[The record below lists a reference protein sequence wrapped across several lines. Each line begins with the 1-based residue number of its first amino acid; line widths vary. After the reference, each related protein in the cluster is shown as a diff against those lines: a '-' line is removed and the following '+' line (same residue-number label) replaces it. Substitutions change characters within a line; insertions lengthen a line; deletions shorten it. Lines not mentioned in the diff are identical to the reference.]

1 MKTRKK
7 RIRLITPTDTTGFLF
22 VLPFLIGFI
31 FLFAKPAV
39 ESVNYCFHRITVDTN
54 GLVLEPI
61 GWENF
66 RYAMKSDA
74 TFVKNLTKSITDGAV
89 KIPVMMFLSMFLA
102 ILMNNEFPGRLLFRT
117 ILFLPVIF
125 AADQVLRTMSL
136 AGTSGE
142 MTDTSNDFFIMT
154 TGASGFVKEVI
165 ASFGVL
171 TPVIE
176 KFTAYAGKMFDL
188 LWSIGIQIILFVIG
202 LKSIPAYLYE
212 VAEMEGATA
221 WETFWKITFP
231 LLVPSM
237 LLCLVFSII
246 DFFNTTTNAVV
257 RTIDTNMLARI
268 DYAAAQSWIYSLII
282 LGFVLIAYALV
293 SRKIVKMD

>member
-1 MKTRKK
+1 M
-7 RIRLITPTDTTGFLF
+7 
-22 VLPFLIGFI
+22 
-31 FLFAKPAV
+31 PAV
-39 ESVNYCFHRITVDTN
+39 KSIEYCFHRITVDTN
-54 GLVLEPI
+54 GLVLDPI

-66 RYAMKSDA
+66 TYALKSDA
-74 TFVKNLTKSITDGAV
+74 TFVKNLTNSITNGAI

-102 ILMNNEFPGRLLFRT
+102 IVMNNEFPGRLLFRT

-165 ASFGVL
+165 SSFGIL

-202 LKSIPAYLYE
+202 LKSIPPYLYE

-268 DYAAAQSWIYSLII
+268 DYAAAQSWIYSGII

-293 SRKIVKMD
+293 SRKIVKLD